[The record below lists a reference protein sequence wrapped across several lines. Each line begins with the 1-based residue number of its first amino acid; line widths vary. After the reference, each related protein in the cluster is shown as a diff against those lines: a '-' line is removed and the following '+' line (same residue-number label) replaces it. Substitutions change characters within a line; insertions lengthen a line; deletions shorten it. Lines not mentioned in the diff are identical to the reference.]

1 MKHSQPSPILA
12 GLLSVCTLLAATV
25 HAVGA
30 TPATEPFEA
39 FLTAHCSRC
48 HGADKSEGELRIDQ
62 LSRDFRTGADTHR
75 WAEVLD
81 RINAGEMPPEPEPK
95 PAEAEIAAFV
105 AAIDSR
111 IREGRAVRMAARPAV
126 AHYRLSR
133 KEYQNTVHDLLGVHY
148 DPAETGGLNAD
159 TLWHGYERI
168 GSELSL
174 SPSHVDRYYRAAER
188 VLDRAFP
195 AVPSVSKTTRKTAA
209 ELHYGGG
216 KMQQELLDRF
226 GIKRPLRWVR
236 FPGSAYDF
244 LGPHKIGNLASGWY
258 RVRIQASGIRPTGS
272 PPAHLR
278 IGRKTDEESVEALFE
293 FDVTAPEDKPEV
305 YESEVFLEMPQYLN
319 AEVVST
325 NVIDRR
331 RGRALR
337 SSLESRD
344 HIFTHSSEPLLR
356 NPSAP
361 QLFDDKSNALFHCVL
376 VDWVELEGPLE
387 TDDERSRR
395 AGVLPPQ
402 DADAQTVAEHLRR
415 FAERAWRRPVR
426 TEELDE
432 YMKAWRSEL
441 DAGEKP
447 AAAYRAALLGVL
459 TSRNFIY
466 VVEGDP
472 SPDGAGPLELCRGIE
487 VGHIFQLRTR
497 YSQAMKVEFIDE
509 AGQPRPMEMGCYG
522 IGVSRIV
529 GAAIEQGFDERGI
542 VFPPAIA
549 PFEVAIT
556 PIGLHKSEA
565 VRAAAESLYAAMKAA
580 GIDVLLDDRDERPG
594 AMFADM
600 ELIGVPHRIVLGD
613 RGLAKGECEY
623 KGRRDAQPSMIPL
636 DGALAFV
643 MGRLGR

>member
-48 HGADKSEGELRIDQ
+48 HGADKSEGELRLDQ

-466 VVEGDP
+466 VVEGAPTPREHLNDWELA
-472 SPDGAGPLELCRGIE
+472 SRLSYFLWSSMPD
-487 VGHIFQLRTR
+487 
-497 YSQAMKVEFIDE
+497 
-509 AGQPRPMEMGCYG
+509 
-522 IGVSRIV
+522 
-529 GAAIEQGFDERGI
+529 AALF
-542 VFPPAIA
+542 
-549 PFEVAIT
+549 
-556 PIGLHKSEA
+556 
-565 VRAAAESLYAAMKAA
+565 AAAEK
-580 GIDVLLDDRDERPG
+580 GG
-594 AMFADM
+594 A
-600 ELIGVPHRIVLGD
+600 
-613 RGLAKGECEY
+613 
-623 KGRRDAQPSMIPL
+623 RRS
-636 DGALAFV
+636 
-643 MGRLGR
+643 RT

>member
-1 MKHSQPSPILA
+1 MKHSKPGSVLA
-12 GLLSVCTLLAATV
+12 GLLAACASLTA
-25 HAVGA
+25 AVNA
-30 TPATEPFEA
+30 VADAPAREPFEA
-39 FLTAHCSRC
+39 FLATHCNRC
-48 HGADKSEGELRIDQ
+48 HNADTSEGELRLDK

-81 RINAGEMPPEPEPK
+81 RINAGEMPPEPEQRPT
-95 PAEAEIAAFV
+95 EAEISAFV

-111 IREGRAVRMAARPAV
+111 IREGRAVRMAARPPV

-159 TLWHGYERI
+159 TRWHGYERI

-195 AVPSVSKTTRKTAA
+195 AVPSVSKTIRKTAA

-216 KMQQELLDRF
+216 KMEQELLDRF

-236 FPGSAYDF
+236 FPGSAYNF
-244 LGPHKIGNLASGWY
+244 IAPHNVGRLESGWY
-258 RVRIQASGIRPTGS
+258 RVRIQASGLRPAGS

-293 FDVTAPEDKPEV
+293 FDVAAPEDKPEV

-337 SSLESRD
+337 TALERRD

-361 QLFDDKSNALFHCVL
+361 QLFDDEGNALFHCVL

-395 AGVLPPQ
+395 RIG
-402 DADAQTVAEHLRR
+402 
-415 FAERAWRRPVR
+415 
-426 TEELDE
+426 
-432 YMKAWRSEL
+432 
-441 DAGEKP
+441 
-447 AAAYRAALLGVL
+447 
-459 TSRNFIY
+459 
-466 VVEGDP
+466 
-472 SPDGAGPLELCRGIE
+472 
-487 VGHIFQLRTR
+487 
-497 YSQAMKVEFIDE
+497 
-509 AGQPRPMEMGCYG
+509 RPMALRQA
-522 IGVSRIV
+522 S
-529 GAAIEQGFDERGI
+529 AEQRG
-542 VFPPAIA
+542 P
-549 PFEVAIT
+549 
-556 PIGLHKSEA
+556 
-565 VRAAAESLYAAMKAA
+565 
-580 GIDVLLDDRDERPG
+580 
-594 AMFADM
+594 
-600 ELIGVPHRIVLGD
+600 
-613 RGLAKGECEY
+613 
-623 KGRRDAQPSMIPL
+623 
-636 DGALAFV
+636 
-643 MGRLGR
+643 